1 MKIIKKGQD
10 FKYHVQIF
18 DKDTGEEIQI
28 TLQNYYKVQ
37 IYTND
42 SRTWVDATSY
52 IDASNM
58 LQVDTQ
64 LLSPLSSGQI
74 HIKIMFSEANSIFQ
88 DKNYDYMNI
97 ISTDSY
103 YDSEDM
109 IDNLEKV
116 QWGQIFGD
124 ITKQEDLINLIK
136 KVIDDKDINKYF
148 VGITQNEYEQLKVN
162 NQLKDNTLYVITD
175 DNEGDQIF
183 GDITKQED
191 LISFIKN
198 GSDDKSVIGITQNE
212 YEHLKTNNQLKDNTL
227 YVITDDNEGEQIQGD
242 ITKQA
247 DLISFIKNGS
257 DVKVIIGI
265 TQNEY
270 EHLKTN
276 NQLKEN
282 TLYVIIDD
290 NE

>member
-42 SRTWVDATSY
+42 SRTWIDATSY

-74 HIKIMFSEANSIFQ
+74 HIKIMFSEANSVFQ

-148 VGITQNEYEQLKVN
+148 VGLTQNEYEQLKVNNQLKENTLYVITDDNEDDLISFIKNGSDDKSVIGITQNEYEQLKVN

-175 DNEGDQIF
+175 DNED
-183 GDITKQED
+183 
-191 LISFIKN
+191 
-198 GSDDKSVIGITQNE
+198 
-212 YEHLKTNNQLKDNTL
+212 
-227 YVITDDNEGEQIQGD
+227 EQIQGD

-257 DVKVIIGI
+257 DVKAIIGI

>member
-1 MKIIKKGQD
+1 MNIIKKGQD

-42 SRTWVDATSY
+42 SRTWIDAASY

-74 HIKIMFSEANSIFQ
+74 HIKIMFSEANSVFQ

-148 VGITQNEYEQLKVN
+148 VGLTQNEYEQLKVN
-162 NQLKDNTLYVITD
+162 NQLK
-175 DNEGDQIF
+175 E
-183 GDITKQED
+183 
-191 LISFIKN
+191 
-198 GSDDKSVIGITQNE
+198 
-212 YEHLKTNNQLKDNTL
+212 NTL
-227 YVITDDNEGEQIQGD
+227 YVITDDNEGEQILED

-270 EHLKTN
+270 EHLKVN
-276 NQLKEN
+276 NQLKDN
-282 TLYVIIDD
+282 TLYVITDDNEGDLVNLIKNVSDVKAIIGITQNEYEQLKINNQLKDNTLYIIIDD

>member
-28 TLQNYYKVQ
+28 TSQNYYKVQ

-42 SRTWVDATSY
+42 SRTWIDATSY

-74 HIKIMFSEANSIFQ
+74 HIKIMFSEANSVFQ

-148 VGITQNEYEQLKVN
+148 VGLTQNEYEQLKVN
-162 NQLKDNTLYVITD
+162 NQLKENTLYVITD
-175 DNEGDQIF
+175 DNEGD
-183 GDITKQED
+183 
-191 LISFIKN
+191 LINLIKN

-212 YEHLKTNNQLKDNTL
+212 YEHLKVNNQLKGNTL
-227 YVITDDNEGEQIQGD
+227 YVITDDNEDEQIQGD

-257 DVKVIIGI
+257 DVKAIIGI

>member
-28 TLQNYYKVQ
+28 TSQNYYKVQ

-42 SRTWVDATSY
+42 SRTWIDATSY

-74 HIKIMFSEANSIFQ
+74 HIKIMFSEANSVFH

-148 VGITQNEYEQLKVN
+148 VGLTQNEYEQLKVN
-162 NQLKDNTLYVITD
+162 NQLKENTLYVITD
-175 DNEGDQIF
+175 DNED
-183 GDITKQED
+183 D

-212 YEHLKTNNQLKDNTL
+212 YEHLKVNNQLKDNTL

-257 DVKVIIGI
+257 DVKAIIGI

>member
-42 SRTWVDATSY
+42 SRTWIDATSY
-52 IDASNM
+52 IDASNI

-74 HIKIMFSEANSIFQ
+74 HIKIMFSEANSVFQ

-136 KVIDDKDINKYF
+136 SVIDDKDINKYF
-148 VGITQNEYEQLKVN
+148 VGLTQNEYEHLKVN

-175 DNEGDQIF
+175 DNED
-183 GDITKQED
+183 D

-212 YEHLKTNNQLKDNTL
+212 YEHLKVNNQLKDNTL

-247 DLISFIKNGS
+247 SLISFIKNGS
-257 DVKVIIGI
+257 DVKAIIGI

-270 EHLKTN
+270 EHLKVN
-276 NQLKEN
+276 NKLKDN
-282 TLYVIIDD
+282 TLYIIIDD

>member
-28 TLQNYYKVQ
+28 TSQNYYDLQV
-37 IYTND
+37 YTND
-42 SRTWVDATSY
+42 SRTWIDATSY

-74 HIKIMFSEANSIFQ
+74 HIKIMFSEANSVFQ

-109 IDNLEKV
+109 IDNLGKV

-148 VGITQNEYEQLKVN
+148 VGLTQNEYEQLKVN
-162 NQLKDNTLYVITD
+162 NQLKENILYVITD
-175 DNEGDQIF
+175 DNEGD
-183 GDITKQED
+183 
-191 LISFIKN
+191 LINLIKN
-198 GSDDKSVIGITQNE
+198 RSDDKSVIGITQNE
-212 YEHLKTNNQLKDNTL
+212 YEHLKVNNQLKDNTL

-247 DLISFIKNGS
+247 DLIGFIKNGS
-257 DVKVIIGI
+257 DVKAIIGI

>member
-42 SRTWVDATSY
+42 SRTWIDVTSY

-74 HIKIMFSEANSIFQ
+74 HIKIMFSEANSVFQ
-88 DKNYDYMNI
+88 DRKYDYMNI

-136 KVIDDKDINKYF
+136 NLIDDKDINKYF
-148 VGITQNEYEQLKVN
+148 VGITQNEYEHLKIN
-162 NQLKDNTLYVITD
+162 NQLKENTLYVITD
-175 DNEGDQIF
+175 DNEGDQIQ
-183 GDITKQED
+183 GD

-212 YEHLKTNNQLKDNTL
+212 YEHLKVNNQLKDNTL

-257 DVKVIIGI
+257 DVKAIIGI

-290 NE
+290 NEFFEN

>member
-42 SRTWVDATSY
+42 SRTWIDATSY

-74 HIKIMFSEANSIFQ
+74 HIKIMFSEANSVFN

-124 ITKQEDLINLIK
+124 ITKQEDLVNFIK
-136 KVIDDKDINKYF
+136 NGGVDKAII
-148 VGITQNEYEQLKVN
+148 GISQNEYEHLKVN
-162 NQLKDNTLYVITD
+162 NQLKDNTLYI
-175 DNEGDQIF
+175 I
-183 GDITKQED
+183 I
-191 LISFIKN
+191 
-198 GSDDKSVIGITQNE
+198 
-212 YEHLKTNNQLKDNTL
+212 
-227 YVITDDNEGEQIQGD
+227 DDNEGEQILED

-247 DLISFIKNGS
+247 GLISFIKNGS
-257 DVKVIIGI
+257 DVKAIIGI

>member
-42 SRTWVDATSY
+42 SRTWIDATSY

-64 LLSPLSSGQI
+64 LLRPLSSGQI
-74 HIKIMFSEANSIFQ
+74 HIKIMFSEANSVFQ

-136 KVIDDKDINKYF
+136 NGSDDKDINKSF
-148 VGITQNEYEQLKVN
+148 V
-162 NQLKDNTLYVITD
+162 
-175 DNEGDQIF
+175 
-183 GDITKQED
+183 
-191 LISFIKN
+191 
-198 GSDDKSVIGITQNE
+198 GITQNE
-212 YEHLKTNNQLKDNTL
+212 YEHLKVNNQLKENTL

-242 ITKQA
+242 ITKQR
-247 DLISFIKNGS
+247 DLINFIKNGS
-257 DVKVIIGI
+257 DDKTIVGI

-270 EHLKTN
+270 EHLKVN

-290 NE
+290 ND

>member
-1 MKIIKKGQD
+1 MNIIKKGQD

-42 SRTWVDATSY
+42 SRTFIDATSY

-74 HIKIMFSEANSIFQ
+74 HIKIMFSEANSVFQ

-136 KVIDDKDINKYF
+136 NLIDDKDINKYF
-148 VGITQNEYEQLKVN
+148 VGLTQNEYEQLKVNNQLKENTLYVITDDNEEDLINLIKNGNDDKSVIGITQNEYEQLKVN

-175 DNEGDQIF
+175 DNECDQIF
-183 GDITKQED
+183 
-191 LISFIKN
+191 
-198 GSDDKSVIGITQNE
+198 
-212 YEHLKTNNQLKDNTL
+212 
-227 YVITDDNEGEQIQGD
+227 GD

-270 EHLKTN
+270 EHLKVN
-276 NQLKEN
+276 NQLKDN
-282 TLYVIIDD
+282 TLYIIIDD

>member
-42 SRTWVDATSY
+42 SRTWIDATSY

-74 HIKIMFSEANSIFQ
+74 HIKIMFSEANSVFQ

-148 VGITQNEYEQLKVN
+148 VGLTQNEYEQLKVN
-162 NQLKDNTLYVITD
+162 NQLKENTLYVITD
-175 DNEGDQIF
+175 DNED
-183 GDITKQED
+183 D

-212 YEHLKTNNQLKDNTL
+212 YEHLKVNNQLKENTL
-227 YVITDDNEGEQIQGD
+227 YIIIDDNEGEQIQGD

-257 DVKVIIGI
+257 DVKAIIGI

>member
-28 TLQNYYKVQ
+28 TSQNYYKVQ

-42 SRTWVDATSY
+42 SRTWIDATSY

-74 HIKIMFSEANSIFQ
+74 HIKIMFSEANSVFQ

-103 YDSEDM
+103 YDSEYM
-109 IDNLEKV
+109 IDNLQKV

-136 KVIDDKDINKYF
+136 NLIDDKDNNKYF
-148 VGITQNEYEQLKVN
+148 VGLTQNEYEQLKVN
-162 NQLKDNTLYVITD
+162 NQLKENTLYVITD
-175 DNEGDQIF
+175 DNEGD
-183 GDITKQED
+183 
-191 LISFIKN
+191 LINFIKN

-242 ITKQA
+242 INKQA

-257 DVKVIIGI
+257 DVKAIIGI

-270 EHLKTN
+270 EQLKIN

-290 NE
+290 ND

>member
-42 SRTWVDATSY
+42 SRTWIDATSY

-64 LLSPLSSGQI
+64 LLRPLSSGQI
-74 HIKIMFSEANSIFQ
+74 HIKIMFSEANSVFR
-88 DKNYDYMNI
+88 DNNYDYMNI

-136 KVIDDKDINKYF
+136 NLINDKDINKYF
-148 VGITQNEYEQLKVN
+148 VGLTQNEYEHLKAN
-162 NQLKDNTLYVITD
+162 NQLKENTLYVITD
-175 DNEGDQIF
+175 DNED
-183 GDITKQED
+183 D

-212 YEHLKTNNQLKDNTL
+212 YEQLKINNQLKDNTL
-227 YVITDDNEGEQIQGD
+227 YIITDDNEDEQIQGD

-247 DLISFIKNGS
+247 HLISFIKNGS

-270 EHLKTN
+270 EHLKVN

>member
-28 TLQNYYKVQ
+28 TSQNYYKVQ

-42 SRTWVDATSY
+42 SRTWIDATSY

-64 LLSPLSSGQI
+64 LLRPLSSGQI
-74 HIKIMFSEANSIFQ
+74 HIKIMFSEANSVFQ

-109 IDNLEKV
+109 IDNLEKT
-116 QWGQIFGD
+116 QWGEIFGD
-124 ITKQEDLINLIK
+124 ITKQEDLINLIRNGSVDK
-136 KVIDDKDINKYF
+136 DNKAFVGITQNEYEYLKINNQLKENTLYVITDDNEGEQILRDITKQEDLINLIKNESDDKAI

-162 NQLKDNTLYVITD
+162 NQLK
-175 DNEGDQIF
+175 
-183 GDITKQED
+183 
-191 LISFIKN
+191 
-198 GSDDKSVIGITQNE
+198 
-212 YEHLKTNNQLKDNTL
+212 
-227 YVITDDNEGEQIQGD
+227 
-242 ITKQA
+242 
-247 DLISFIKNGS
+247 
-257 DVKVIIGI
+257 
-265 TQNEY
+265 
-270 EHLKTN
+270 
-276 NQLKEN
+276 EN

-290 NE
+290 ND

>member
-42 SRTWVDATSY
+42 SRTWIDATSY
-52 IDASNM
+52 IDAINM

-74 HIKIMFSEANSIFQ
+74 HIKIMFSEANSVFR
-88 DKNYDYMNI
+88 DNNYDYMNI

-136 KVIDDKDINKYF
+136 KLIDDKDINKYF
-148 VGITQNEYEQLKVN
+148 VGLTQNEYEHLKVN

-175 DNEGDQIF
+175 DNED
-183 GDITKQED
+183 D
-191 LISFIKN
+191 LINFIKN

-212 YEHLKTNNQLKDNTL
+212 YEHLKVNNQLKDNTL
-227 YVITDDNEGEQIQGD
+227 YVITDDNEDEQIQGD

-247 DLISFIKNGS
+247 HLISFIKNGS
-257 DVKVIIGI
+257 DVKAIIGI
-265 TQNEY
+265 AQNEY
-270 EHLKTN
+270 EQLKIN

-290 NE
+290 ND

>member
-42 SRTWVDATSY
+42 SRTWIDATSY

-74 HIKIMFSEANSIFQ
+74 HIKIMFSEANSVFL

-148 VGITQNEYEQLKVN
+148 VGLTQNEYEQLKVN
-162 NQLKDNTLYVITD
+162 NQLKENTLYVITD
-175 DNEGDQIF
+175 DNED
-183 GDITKQED
+183 D

-212 YEHLKTNNQLKDNTL
+212 YEHLKVNNQLKDNTL

-257 DVKVIIGI
+257 DVKAIIGI

>member
-37 IYTND
+37 VYTND
-42 SRTWVDATSY
+42 SRTWIDATSY

-148 VGITQNEYEQLKVN
+148 VGLTQNEYEQLKVN
-162 NQLKDNTLYVITD
+162 NQLKENTLYVITD
-175 DNEGDQIF
+175 DNED
-183 GDITKQED
+183 D

-212 YEHLKTNNQLKDNTL
+212 YEHLKVNNQLKDNTL

-247 DLISFIKNGS
+247 NLISFIKNGS
-257 DVKVIIGI
+257 DVKAIIGI

-270 EHLKTN
+270 EHLKVN

>member
-1 MKIIKKGQD
+1 MNIIKKGQD

-42 SRTWVDATSY
+42 SRTWIDATSY
-52 IDASNM
+52 IDASNI

-74 HIKIMFSEANSIFQ
+74 HIKIMFSEANSVFQ

-109 IDNLEKV
+109 IDNLEGV

-136 KVIDDKDINKYF
+136 KLIDDKDINKYF
-148 VGITQNEYEQLKVN
+148 VGLTQNEYEHLKVN

-175 DNEGDQIF
+175 DNED
-183 GDITKQED
+183 D
-191 LISFIKN
+191 LINFIKN

-212 YEHLKTNNQLKDNTL
+212 YEHLKVNNQLKDNTL
-227 YVITDDNEGEQIQGD
+227 YVITDDNEGEQIYGD

-247 DLISFIKNGS
+247 GLISFIKNGS
-257 DVKVIIGI
+257 DVKAIIGI

>member
-1 MKIIKKGQD
+1 MNIIKKGQD

-42 SRTWVDATSY
+42 SRTWIDATSY

-74 HIKIMFSEANSIFQ
+74 HIKIMFSEANSVFQ

-109 IDNLEKV
+109 IDNLEKA

-124 ITKQEDLINLIK
+124 ITKQKDLINLIK
-136 KVIDDKDINKYF
+136 NLIDDKDINKYF
-148 VGITQNEYEQLKVN
+148 VGITQNEYEHLKVN

-175 DNEGDQIF
+175 DNEDDQI
-183 GDITKQED
+183 
-191 LISFIKN
+191 L
-198 GSDDKSVIGITQNE
+198 
-212 YEHLKTNNQLKDNTL
+212 
-227 YVITDDNEGEQIQGD
+227 GD

-247 DLISFIKNGS
+247 GLISFIKNGS

>member
-18 DKDTGEEIQI
+18 DKDTSEEIQI
-28 TLQNYYKVQ
+28 TSQNYYKVQ

-42 SRTWVDATSY
+42 SRTWIDATSY

-74 HIKIMFSEANSIFQ
+74 HIKIMFSEANSVFQ

-148 VGITQNEYEQLKVN
+148 VGL
-162 NQLKDNTLYVITD
+162 
-175 DNEGDQIF
+175 
-183 GDITKQED
+183 
-191 LISFIKN
+191 
-198 GSDDKSVIGITQNE
+198 TQNE

-227 YVITDDNEGEQIQGD
+227 YVITDDNEGDLISFIKNESDDKSVISITQNEYEHLKVNNQLKDNTLYVITDDNEDEQIQGD

-247 DLISFIKNGS
+247 SLISFIKNGS
-257 DVKVIIGI
+257 DVKAIIGI

-290 NE
+290 N

>member
-28 TLQNYYKVQ
+28 TSQNYYKVQ

-42 SRTWVDATSY
+42 SRTWIDATSY

-74 HIKIMFSEANSIFQ
+74 HIKIMFSEANSVFQ

-148 VGITQNEYEQLKVN
+148 VGLTQNEYEQLKVNNQLKENTLYVITDDNEGDLINFIKNRSDDKSVIGITQNEYEQLKVN

-175 DNEGDQIF
+175 DNEGEQIQ
-183 GDITKQED
+183 GDITKQTD
-191 LISFIKN
+191 LIGFIKN
-198 GSDDKSVIGITQNE
+198 GSDVKAIIGITQNE
-212 YEHLKTNNQLKDNTL
+212 YEQLKVNNQLKDNTL
-227 YVITDDNEGEQIQGD
+227 YVI
-242 ITKQA
+242 
-247 DLISFIKNGS
+247 
-257 DVKVIIGI
+257 
-265 TQNEY
+265 
-270 EHLKTN
+270 
-276 NQLKEN
+276 
-282 TLYVIIDD
+282 IDD

>member
-1 MKIIKKGQD
+1 MNIIKKGQD

-42 SRTWVDATSY
+42 SRTWIDATSY
-52 IDASNM
+52 IDTSNM

-74 HIKIMFSEANSIFQ
+74 HIKIMFSEANSVFQ

-148 VGITQNEYEQLKVN
+148 VGLTQNEYERLKVNNQLKDNTLYVITDDNEGDLINLIKNGSDDKSVIGITQNEYEQLKVN

-175 DNEGDQIF
+175 DNEG
-183 GDITKQED
+183 
-191 LISFIKN
+191 
-198 GSDDKSVIGITQNE
+198 
-212 YEHLKTNNQLKDNTL
+212 
-227 YVITDDNEGEQIQGD
+227 EQIQGD
-242 ITKQA
+242 ITEQA
-247 DLISFIKNGS
+247 DFISFIKNGS
-257 DVKVIIGI
+257 DVKAIIGI

>member
-1 MKIIKKGQD
+1 MNIIKKGQD

-42 SRTWVDATSY
+42 SRTWVDVTSY

-64 LLSPLSSGQI
+64 LLRPLSSGQI
-74 HIKIMFSEANSIFQ
+74 HIKIMFSEANSVFQ

-148 VGITQNEYEQLKVN
+148 VGLTQNEYEQLKVN

-175 DNEGDQIF
+175 DNEGD
-183 GDITKQED
+183 

-198 GSDDKSVIGITQNE
+198 ESGDKSVIGITQKE
-212 YEHLKTNNQLKDNTL
+212 YEHLKVNNQLKENTL
-227 YVITDDNEGEQIQGD
+227 YVITDDNEGEQIQED
-242 ITKQA
+242 LNKQA
-247 DLISFIKNGS
+247 GLISFIKNGS
-257 DVKVIIGI
+257 DVKAIIGI

-270 EHLKTN
+270 EQLKIN

>member
-42 SRTWVDATSY
+42 SRTWIDVTSY

-74 HIKIMFSEANSIFQ
+74 HIKIMFSEANSVFQ

-136 KVIDDKDINKYF
+136 KVINDKDINKYF
-148 VGITQNEYEQLKVN
+148 VGLTQNEYEQLKVN

-175 DNEGDQIF
+175 DNED
-183 GDITKQED
+183 D

-212 YEHLKTNNQLKDNTL
+212 YEHLKVNNQLKDNTL
-227 YVITDDNEGEQIQGD
+227 YVITDDNEGEQIQGN

-247 DLISFIKNGS
+247 DLFGFIKNGS
-257 DVKVIIGI
+257 DVKAIIGI
-265 TQNEY
+265 TRNEY
-270 EHLKTN
+270 EHLKVN

>member
-28 TLQNYYKVQ
+28 TSQNYYKMQV
-37 IYTND
+37 YTND
-42 SRTWVDATSY
+42 SRTWIDATSY

-74 HIKIMFSEANSIFQ
+74 HIKIMFSEANSVFQ

-148 VGITQNEYEQLKVN
+148 VGLTQNEYEQLKVN
-162 NQLKDNTLYVITD
+162 NQLKENTLYVITD
-175 DNEGDQIF
+175 DNES
-183 GDITKQED
+183 D
-191 LISFIKN
+191 LINFIKN
-198 GSDDKSVIGITQNE
+198 GSDDKSVVGITQNE
-212 YEHLKTNNQLKDNTL
+212 YEHLKVNNQLKDNTL

-242 ITKQA
+242 NTKQA
-247 DLISFIKNGS
+247 DLIGFIKNGS
-257 DVKVIIGI
+257 DVKAIIGI

>member
-28 TLQNYYKVQ
+28 TLQNYYDLQV
-37 IYTND
+37 YTND
-42 SRTWVDATSY
+42 SRTWVDVTSY

-58 LQVDTQ
+58 LHVDTQ
-64 LLSPLSSGQI
+64 ILSPLSSGQV
-74 HIKIMFSEANSIFQ
+74 HIKVMFSEANSVFQ
-88 DKNYDYMNI
+88 DKSYDYMNI

-124 ITKQEDLINLIK
+124 ITKQKDLIDLIK

-148 VGITQNEYEQLKVN
+148 VGLTQNEYEHLKVNNQLKDNTLYVITDDNEYEQIFGDITKQKDLNNFIKNGSDDKSVIGITQNEYEQLKVN
-162 NQLKDNTLYVITD
+162 NQLKDNTLYIIID
-175 DNEGDQIF
+175 DNECEQIF
-183 GDITKQED
+183 
-191 LISFIKN
+191 
-198 GSDDKSVIGITQNE
+198 
-212 YEHLKTNNQLKDNTL
+212 
-227 YVITDDNEGEQIQGD
+227 GD

-247 DLISFIKNGS
+247 DLISFIKNES

-270 EHLKTN
+270 EHLKVN
-276 NQLKEN
+276 NQLKDN
-282 TLYVIIDD
+282 TLYVITDD

>member
-28 TLQNYYKVQ
+28 TSQNYYKVQ

-42 SRTWVDATSY
+42 SRTWIDATSY

-64 LLSPLSSGQI
+64 LLCPLSSGQI
-74 HIKIMFSEANSIFQ
+74 HIKIMFSEANSVFR
-88 DKNYDYMNI
+88 DNNYDYMNI

-136 KVIDDKDINKYF
+136 NLINDKDINKYF
-148 VGITQNEYEQLKVN
+148 VGLTQNEYEQLKVN
-162 NQLKDNTLYVITD
+162 NQLKENTLYVITD
-175 DNEGDQIF
+175 DNEGD
-183 GDITKQED
+183 
-191 LISFIKN
+191 LINLIKN
-198 GSDDKSVIGITQNE
+198 VSDDKSVIGITQNE
-212 YEHLKTNNQLKDNTL
+212 YEHLKVNNQLKDNTL

-247 DLISFIKNGS
+247 DLIGFIKNGS
-257 DVKVIIGI
+257 DVKAIIGI

>member
-28 TLQNYYKVQ
+28 TSQNYYKVQ

-42 SRTWVDATSY
+42 SRTWIDATSY

-58 LQVDTQ
+58 LHVDTQ

-74 HIKIMFSEANSIFQ
+74 HIKIMFSEANSVFH
-88 DKNYDYMNI
+88 DKNYDYINI

-148 VGITQNEYEQLKVN
+148 VGLTQNEYEQLKVN

-175 DNEGDQIF
+175 DNED
-183 GDITKQED
+183 D

-212 YEHLKTNNQLKDNTL
+212 YEQLKVNNQLKDNTL

-257 DVKVIIGI
+257 DVKAIIGI

>member
-42 SRTWVDATSY
+42 SRTWIDATSY

-74 HIKIMFSEANSIFQ
+74 HIKIMFSEANSVFQ

-148 VGITQNEYEQLKVN
+148 VGLTQNEYEQLKVN
-162 NQLKDNTLYVITD
+162 NQLKENTLYVITD
-175 DNEGDQIF
+175 DNED
-183 GDITKQED
+183 D
-191 LISFIKN
+191 LINLIKN

-212 YEHLKTNNQLKDNTL
+212 YEHLKVNNQLKDNTL
-227 YVITDDNEGEQIQGD
+227 YVITDDNEGEQIQGG
-242 ITKQA
+242 
-247 DLISFIKNGS
+247 LISFIKNGS
-257 DVKVIIGI
+257 DVKAIIGI

>member
-1 MKIIKKGQD
+1 MNIIKKGQD

-42 SRTWVDATSY
+42 SRTWIDATSY

-74 HIKIMFSEANSIFQ
+74 HIKIMFSEANSVFQ

-109 IDNLEKV
+109 IDNLGGV

-148 VGITQNEYEQLKVN
+148 VGLTQNEYEQLKVN
-162 NQLKDNTLYVITD
+162 NQLKENTLYVITD
-175 DNEGDQIF
+175 DNEG
-183 GDITKQED
+183 D

-212 YEHLKTNNQLKDNTL
+212 YEHLKVNNQLKDNTL
-227 YVITDDNEGEQIQGD
+227 YIIIDDNESEQIQGD

-247 DLISFIKNGS
+247 DLIGFIKNGS
-257 DVKVIIGI
+257 DVKAIIGI

>member
-28 TLQNYYKVQ
+28 TLQNYYDLQV
-37 IYTND
+37 YTND
-42 SRTWVDATSY
+42 SRTWVDVTSY

-74 HIKIMFSEANSIFQ
+74 HIKIMFSEANSVFQ

-148 VGITQNEYEQLKVN
+148 VGLTQNEYEHLKVN
-162 NQLKDNTLYVITD
+162 NQLKENTLYVITD
-175 DNEGDQIF
+175 DNEG
-183 GDITKQED
+183 D

-212 YEHLKTNNQLKDNTL
+212 YEHLKVNNQLKDNTL

-257 DVKVIIGI
+257 DVKAIIGI

-270 EHLKTN
+270 VHLKTN

-290 NE
+290 NEGIF

>member
-1 MKIIKKGQD
+1 MNIIKKGQD

-42 SRTWVDATSY
+42 SRTWIDATSY
-52 IDASNM
+52 IDASNI

-64 LLSPLSSGQI
+64 MLSPLSSGQI
-74 HIKIMFSEANSIFQ
+74 HIKIMFSEANSVFQ
-88 DKNYDYMNI
+88 DRKYDYMNI

-109 IDNLEKV
+109 IDNLQKV

-148 VGITQNEYEQLKVN
+148 VGLTQNEYEQLKVN
-162 NQLKDNTLYVITD
+162 NQLKENTLYVITD
-175 DNEGDQIF
+175 DNEGGQIF

-212 YEHLKTNNQLKDNTL
+212 YEHLKTNNQLK
-227 YVITDDNEGEQIQGD
+227 
-242 ITKQA
+242 
-247 DLISFIKNGS
+247 
-257 DVKVIIGI
+257 
-265 TQNEY
+265 
-270 EHLKTN
+270 
-276 NQLKEN
+276 EN

>member
-28 TLQNYYKVQ
+28 TSQNYYKVQ

-42 SRTWVDATSY
+42 SRTFIDATSY

-64 LLSPLSSGQI
+64 LLRPLSSGQI
-74 HIKIMFSEANSIFQ
+74 HIKIMFSEANPVFQ
-88 DKNYDYMNI
+88 DRKYDYMNI

-103 YDSEDM
+103 YDSEGM
-109 IDNLEKV
+109 IDNLEKA

-148 VGITQNEYEQLKVN
+148 VGLTQNEYEQLKVN
-162 NQLKDNTLYVITD
+162 NQLKENTLYVITD
-175 DNEGDQIF
+175 DNED
-183 GDITKQED
+183 D

-212 YEHLKTNNQLKDNTL
+212 YEHLKVNNQLKDNTL

-247 DLISFIKNGS
+247 NLISFIKNGS
-257 DVKVIIGI
+257 DVKAIVGI

>member
-42 SRTWVDATSY
+42 SRTWIDATSY

-74 HIKIMFSEANSIFQ
+74 HIKIMFSEANSVFQ

-148 VGITQNEYEQLKVN
+148 VGLTQNEYEQLKVN
-162 NQLKDNTLYVITD
+162 NQLKENTLYVITD
-175 DNEGDQIF
+175 DNED
-183 GDITKQED
+183 D

-212 YEHLKTNNQLKDNTL
+212 YEHLKVNNQLKDNTL

-257 DVKVIIGI
+257 DVKTIIGI

-270 EHLKTN
+270 EQLKIN

>member
-1 MKIIKKGQD
+1 MNIIKKGQD

-37 IYTND
+37 VYTND
-42 SRTWVDATSY
+42 SRTWIDATSY

-64 LLSPLSSGQI
+64 LLSPLSSGQM
-74 HIKIMFSEANSIFQ
+74 HIKIMFSEANSVFQ

-148 VGITQNEYEQLKVN
+148 VGLTQNEYEQLKVN
-162 NQLKDNTLYVITD
+162 NQLKENTLYVITD
-175 DNEGDQIF
+175 DNEGD
-183 GDITKQED
+183 

-198 GSDDKSVIGITQNE
+198 RSDDKSVIGITQNE
-212 YEHLKTNNQLKDNTL
+212 YEHLKVNNQLKDNTL

-242 ITKQA
+242 ITNQA
-247 DLISFIKNGS
+247 GLISFIKNGS